1 MFDDLTLEQ
10 LTALKV
16 SLRDAWTKLVSGAL
30 VVEVRYGE
38 LGHKFAPTT
47 PEACETLISKVQ
59 TAIDKANGC
68 SGGAL
73 FPVGV

>member
-10 LTALKV
+10 LTTLKTQ
-16 SLRDAWTKLVSGAL
+16 LRDAYVKLVSGAL

-38 LGHKFAPTT
+38 LGHKFAPTS
-47 PEACETLISKVQ
+47 PDACETLIAKVQ
-59 TAIDKANGC
+59 TSIDKLNGC
-68 SGGAL
+68 GVGAL